1 MNREKEIHD
10 KAIRLIEG
18 GIVEVDGLCVTMKYG
33 AEDKLAC
40 LDCEMDSIC
49 QNGSS
54 MNDLCVACDLITEK
68 TCFLELT
75 NKK

>member
-18 GIVEVDGLCVTMKYG
+18 GIVEVDSLCVMMKY
-33 AEDKLAC
+33 APDIDNPC

-49 QNGSS
+49 RYGSEMYDVCVECDS
-54 MNDLCVACDLITEK
+54 ITRKGCILVLMNE
-68 TCFLELT
+68 E
-75 NKK
+75 